1 MTAGK
6 PAPSG
11 ERSVNTFTKGT
22 ALTPITSETIN
33 WGIIGPGSI
42 ANRFAGGLAAVP
54 GAKLYAVGSRTQ
66 EKADEFADRHNAPK
80 RYSSY
85 EALAEDPDVQVVYIA
100 TPHPQHKGA
109 AMLCLEHGKS
119 VLLEKPFTVNAAEAA
134 EIVDLAR
141 AKDLFVMEAMWARFF
156 PGMVKVR
163 ELIASGAIGEARMLQ
178 ADFGFRADIDPEGRL
193 FNPALAG
200 GGLLDVGVY
209 PLSLASML
217 FGVPTGVSGLAQIGE
232 TGVDEMA
239 AVTLKYGGGQLA
251 SLITGVR
258 INTPSEATIF
268 GTDGSI
274 KLHAPF
280 WNVTQLTVNDHGK
293 MTDVETPYEN
303 GGFNY
308 EAQEV
313 MDCLRAGKNESATMP
328 LDETLTIMQT
338 MDALRAQWGLK
349 YPME

>member
-1 MTAGK
+1 M
-6 PAPSG
+6 
-11 ERSVNTFTKGT
+11 
-22 ALTPITSETIN
+22 TPITSEIIN

-42 ANRFAGGLAAVP
+42 ANRFADGLATVP
-54 GAKLYAVGSRTQ
+54 DAKLHAVGSRTQ
-66 EKADEFADRHNAPK
+66 AKADEFADKHGAPK
-80 RYSSY
+80 RYASY

-100 TPHPQHKGA
+100 TPHPQHKDA
-109 AMLCLEHGKS
+109 ALLCLKNGKS
-119 VLLEKPFTVNAAEAA
+119 VLLEKPFTVNAKEAA
-134 EIVDLAR
+134 EVINFAR
-141 AKDLFVMEAMWARFF
+141 AKDLFIMEAMWARFF
-156 PGMVKVR
+156 PGMRKVR
-163 ELIASGAIGEARMLQ
+163 ELIAAGTIGEARMIQ
-178 ADFGFRADIDPEGRL
+178 ADFGFRTDVNPEGRL
-193 FNPALAG
+193 FDLALAG

-209 PLSLASML
+209 PISLASML
-217 FGVPTGVSGLAQIGE
+217 FGTPTEVSGLAQIGE

-239 AVTLKYGGGQLA
+239 AVTLKYSGGQLA
-251 SLITGVR
+251 SIVTGVR

-280 WNVTQLTVNDHGK
+280 WNVTKLTVNDHGK
-293 MTDVETPYEN
+293 IEDIETPYEN

-313 MDCLRAGKNESATMP
+313 MDCLRAGKNESAVMP

-338 MDALRAQWGLK
+338 MDTLRSQWGLK

>member
-1 MTAGK
+1 M
-6 PAPSG
+6 
-11 ERSVNTFTKGT
+11 
-22 ALTPITSETIN
+22 TPITSETIN

-42 ANRFAGGLAAVP
+42 ANRFAEGLAAVP
-54 GAKLYAVGSRTQ
+54 GAKLHAVGSRTQ
-66 EKADEFADRHNAPK
+66 AKADEFADRHGAPK
-80 RYSSY
+80 RYANY
-85 EALAEDPDVQVVYIA
+85 EALAEDPDVRVVYIA

-109 AMLCLEHGKS
+109 ALLCLQHGKS
-119 VLLEKPFTVNAAEAA
+119 VLLEKPFTVNAKEAA
-134 EIVDLAR
+134 EVINLAR
-141 AKDLFVMEAMWARFF
+141 AKDLFLMEAMWARFF

-163 ELIASGAIGEARMLQ
+163 ELIASGTIGEARMLQ
-178 ADFGFRADIDPEGRL
+178 ADFGFRADVNPEGRL
-193 FNPALAG
+193 FDLALAG

-209 PLSLASML
+209 PISLASML
-217 FGVPTGVSGLAQIGE
+217 FGTPTEVSGLAQMGE

-239 AVTLKYGGGQLA
+239 AVTLKYSGGQLA
-251 SLITGVR
+251 SVVTGVR

-280 WNVTQLTVNDHGK
+280 WNVSALTVSANGK
-293 MTDVETPYEN
+293 TEEIETPYEN

-313 MDCLRAGKNESATMP
+313 TDCLRAGKTESAIMP

-338 MDALRAQWGLK
+338 MDTLRAQWGLK

>member
-1 MTAGK
+1 M
-6 PAPSG
+6 
-11 ERSVNTFTKGT
+11 
-22 ALTPITSETIN
+22 TPITSEIIN

-54 GAKLYAVGSRTQ
+54 GAKLHAIGSRTQ
-66 EKADEFADRHNAPK
+66 EKADEFADKHGAPK
-80 RYSSY
+80 RYASY

-119 VLLEKPFTVNAAEAA
+119 VLLEKPFTVNAKEAA
-134 EIVDLAR
+134 EVIDFAR
-141 AKDLFVMEAMWARFF
+141 AKDFFVMEAMWARFF
-156 PGMVKVR
+156 PGMRKVR
-163 ELIASGAIGEARMLQ
+163 ELIAAGTIGEARMLQ
-178 ADFGFRADIDPEGRL
+178 ADFGFRTDVNPEGRL
-193 FNPALAG
+193 FNLALAG

-209 PLSLASML
+209 PISLASML
-217 FGVPTGVSGLAQIGE
+217 FGAPTEVSGLAQIGE

-251 SLITGVR
+251 SVVTGVR
-258 INTPSEATIF
+258 INTPSEATVF

-280 WNVTQLTVNDHGK
+280 WNVSKLTVNAGGK
-293 MTDVETPYEN
+293 TEDMETPYEN

-313 MDCLRAGKNESATMP
+313 MDCLRAGKNESAVMP
-328 LDETLTIMQT
+328 LGETLTIMQT
-338 MDALRAQWGLK
+338 MDTLRAQWGLK